1 MVCCISTL
9 LFIMPEEP
17 ETKTG
22 IKINTRYAG
31 RLISCAIGAAIAIGT
46 ALWFVDISSA
56 PFLLASI
63 GGTTVFLFCLTRAAA
78 AQPRA
83 VFGGHLGGAV
93 IGVICF
99 QAFGDAIWV
108 YILSVVLTLLFMLAT
123 KTVHPPAGANPL
135 IMVHE
140 HANLFALWQPVGLSI
155 IILALIAVVWS
166 RLIPGM
172 VHYPVKWFDKS
183 PPSIFWGGWNE

>member
-1 MVCCISTL
+1 MA
-9 LFIMPEEP
+9 EEP
-17 ETKTG
+17 ETPT
-22 IKINTRYAG
+22 KIPINRRYVG
-31 RLISCAIGAAIAIGT
+31 RLLSCAVGAACAIGM

-63 GGTTVFLFCLTRAAA
+63 GGTTVFLFCLTKAAL

-83 VFGGHLGGAV
+83 LFGGRLGGAV

-99 QAFGDAIWV
+99 QVFGDATWV
-108 YILSVVLTLLFMLAT
+108 YILAVVLTLLFMLAT
-123 KTVHPPAGANPL
+123 KTVHPPAGANPF

-155 IILALIAVVWS
+155 LI
-166 RLIPGM
+166 
-172 VHYPVKWFDKS
+172 KS